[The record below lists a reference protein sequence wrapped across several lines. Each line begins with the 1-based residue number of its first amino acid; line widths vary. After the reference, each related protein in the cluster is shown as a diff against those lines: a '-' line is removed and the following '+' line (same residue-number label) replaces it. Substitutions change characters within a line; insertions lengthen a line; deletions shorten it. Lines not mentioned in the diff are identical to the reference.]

1 MTPVLV
7 LASSPAARRGLA
19 GLLAASEDFDCSGQ
33 ANWAIDDLTV
43 DAELV
48 LGELVQGDRL
58 PLFSLPVLLL
68 TDRRDIVFEPG
79 PGRGLLGRQAEDGT
93 VLAALRAVR
102 EGLWVT
108 DRPTQRGDL
117 SQGLE
122 ALTAREIEV
131 LELLA
136 EGLGN
141 KQLAATL
148 GISENTV
155 KFHLS
160 SIFSKLDVGSR
171 TEAVTAGIR
180 SGYLLV

>member
-7 LASSPAARRGLA
+7 AASSPAARRGLA
-19 GLLAASEDFDCSGQ
+19 GLLEGSGDFMCGGQ
-33 ANWAIDDLTV
+33 AGWV
-43 DAELV
+43 ELDCQGADMV

-58 PLFSLPVLLL
+58 PQLTLPVLLL
-68 TDRRDIVFEPG
+68 TDRRDIHFVPG

-108 DRPTQRGDL
+108 DKPGGL
-117 SQGLE
+117 ESSSSQE
-122 ALTAREIEV
+122 ALTGREIEV

-141 KQLAATL
+141 KQVAAAL

-155 KFHLS
+155 KFHLG
-160 SIFSKLDVGSR
+160 SIFGKFGVSSR

-180 SGYLLV
+180 SGYLTI

>member
-7 LASSPAARRGLA
+7 AASSPAARRGLA
-19 GLLAASEDFDCSGQ
+19 GLLAASGDFVCGGQTSWNELDCGG
-33 ANWAIDDLTV
+33 V
-43 DAELV
+43 EMV

-58 PLFSLPVLLL
+58 PVFSLPVLLL
-68 TDRRDIVFEPG
+68 TDRRDLHFEPR
-79 PGRGLLGRQAEDGT
+79 PGRGLLGRQANDGS

-108 DRPTQRGDL
+108 DKPGGLEST
-117 SQGLE
+117 SSLE
-122 ALTAREIEV
+122 ALTSREIGV

-141 KQLAATL
+141 KQVAAAL

-155 KFHLS
+155 KFHLG
-160 SIFSKLDVGSR
+160 SIFGKLGVSSR

-180 SGYLLV
+180 SGYLTI

>member
-7 LASSPAARRGLA
+7 VASSPAARRGLA
-19 GLLAASEDFDCSGQ
+19 GLLATSDDFDCLDQ
-33 ANWAIDDLTV
+33 ASWTEDLGG

-79 PGRGLLGRQAEDGT
+79 PGRGLLGRQAEDST

-108 DRPTQRGDL
+108 DRPAGSDL
-117 SQGLE
+117 SLGLE